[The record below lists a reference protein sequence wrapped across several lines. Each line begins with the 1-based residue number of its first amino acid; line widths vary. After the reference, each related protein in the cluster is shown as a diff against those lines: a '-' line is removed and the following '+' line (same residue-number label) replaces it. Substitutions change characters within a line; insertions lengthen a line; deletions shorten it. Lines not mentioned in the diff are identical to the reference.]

1 MNKTTRKAK
10 RKGNIALVLLAL
22 KKGWSLAEVKA
33 EIQDVIDDTW
43 EAPSQELVQLFPN
56 GKPAPALFIGIIASQ
71 VAAAREI
78 GLPLRFTLSKAKF
91 RFF

>member
-1 MNKTTRKAK
+1 MNKTTRKAN

-22 KKGWSLAEVKA
+22 KNGWSLADVKA

-43 EAPSQELVQLFPN
+43 ESPSPELVQLFPN
-56 GKPAPALFIGIIASQ
+56 GKPTPAHFIGGIAAQ

-78 GLPLRFTLSKAKF
+78 GLPHTKQKLDFVE
-91 RFF
+91 